1 MLININAMEL
11 VLRIYSLIQT
21 NMKEIF
27 LHMIRYFTL
36 KNIGKT
42 VWSDVCKYERGGL
55 YAFGHLI
62 FESYLLG
69 LFE

>member
-1 MLININAMEL
+1 
-11 VLRIYSLIQT
+11 
-21 NMKEIF
+21 MKEIF